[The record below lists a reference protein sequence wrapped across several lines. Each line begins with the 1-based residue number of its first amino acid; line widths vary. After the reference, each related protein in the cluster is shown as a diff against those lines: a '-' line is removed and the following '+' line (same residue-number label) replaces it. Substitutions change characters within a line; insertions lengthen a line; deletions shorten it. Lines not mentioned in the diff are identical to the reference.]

1 MAKSTPEVTSIAPEV
16 LAKYEPV
23 IGLEVH
29 VQLLT
34 RTKIFCGCSTRFG
47 DPPNTNVCPVCLGLP
62 GTLPV
67 LNKRAVEMAMRAS
80 LALNCTV
87 HDHSRFARKNYF
99 YPDLPK
105 GYQISQ
111 YELPLATGGWLEV
124 EVGGAKK
131 RIGITRLHLEEDAA
145 KNLHEGFSQSATKAY
160 IDYNRCGTPLSE
172 IVSEPDMRTPEE
184 AYAYLTTLRQI
195 MLYTGVS
202 DCNMEEGSL
211 RCDANVSVRL
221 RGSKEF
227 GTKVEVKNLNSF
239 RFLQKALEYE
249 IERHIGVLDSG
260 GRLSQETRLWNQAE
274 GHTVSMRSKEKAHD
288 YRYFP
293 EPDLLPVHVS
303 SAWREEVRRT
313 LPELPEAKR
322 ARFVS
327 SYGITPYDA
336 EVLTNTQALADYF
349 EAAVKAGAPGKA
361 AANWIQTEVLR
372 GLKDCRKEITA
383 SPVSPAALA
392 ELVKLVESAKI
403 TGTVGKKVFATM
415 FESGRTAAEIVAAEG
430 LSAQVSDAAIEQA
443 AREVIAKNPDNVA
456 KYKSGNEGVF
466 KFLVGQVMKATR
478 GQANP
483 QTVNDTLRRLL
494 YPTLKEQH
502 EKAVGDSFFDR
513 YNEQQGTSYVFSRE
527 GKPPEP
533 DLVYEDKTLG
543 TVGVEIT
550 STYLN
555 EEEGKFVGQLSRGEL
570 KPGAVWTSGT
580 ISAGIDD
587 FASQLL
593 AAIQKKL
600 GKTYSLSPTW
610 LVVDFNCPLG
620 QKSEAAEI
628 VGKVAELIRSIEPM
642 PFAQIWVVWQ
652 IPNVQ
657 PAQYEVFQVR

>member
-1 MAKSTPEVTSIAPEV
+1 MTKSASETAPIALEI

-47 DPPNTNVCPVCLGLP
+47 DPPNSNVCPVCLGLP

-87 HDHSRFARKNYF
+87 HEHSRFARKNYF

-111 YELPLATGGWLEV
+111 YELPLATRGWLEI
-124 EVGGAKK
+124 EVRGARK

-145 KNLHEGFSQSATKAY
+145 KNLHEGFSQSAQKAY

-172 IVSEPDMRTPEE
+172 IVSEPDLRTPEE

-211 RCDANVSVRL
+211 RCDANVSVRP
-221 RGSKEF
+221 RGSQEF

-239 RFLQKALEYE
+239 RYLQKALEYE
-249 IERHIGVLDSG
+249 IERHIGVLESG

-303 SAWREEVRRT
+303 AAWREEVHRT

-327 SYGITPYDA
+327 SFGITTYDA
-336 EVLTNTQALADYF
+336 EVLTGTQALADYF
-349 EAAVKAGAPGKA
+349 ESAVKAGAPGKA
-361 AANWIQTEVLR
+361 AANWMQTELLR
-372 GLKDCRKEITA
+372 RLKDSGKEIEA

-392 ELVKLVESAKI
+392 ELVKLVESSQI
-403 TGTVGKKVFATM
+403 TGAIGKKVFATM
-415 FESGRTAAEIVAAEG
+415 FESGRSAAEIVAAEG
-430 LSAQVSDAAIEQA
+430 LGAQVSDAAIEQA
-443 AREVIAKNPDNVA
+443 AREVIEKNPDNVA
-456 KYKSGNEGVF
+456 KFKAGNEGVF
-466 KFLVGQVMKATR
+466 KFFVGQVMRATR

-483 QTVNDTLRRLL
+483 QAVNDILRRLL
-494 YPTLKEQH
+494 
-502 EKAVGDSFFDR
+502 
-513 YNEQQGTSYVFSRE
+513 
-527 GKPPEP
+527 
-533 DLVYEDKTLG
+533 
-543 TVGVEIT
+543 
-550 STYLN
+550 
-555 EEEGKFVGQLSRGEL
+555 
-570 KPGAVWTSGT
+570 
-580 ISAGIDD
+580 
-587 FASQLL
+587 
-593 AAIQKKL
+593 
-600 GKTYSLSPTW
+600 
-610 LVVDFNCPLG
+610 
-620 QKSEAAEI
+620 AET
-628 VGKVAELIRSIEPM
+628 R
-642 PFAQIWVVWQ
+642 
-652 IPNVQ
+652 
-657 PAQYEVFQVR
+657 